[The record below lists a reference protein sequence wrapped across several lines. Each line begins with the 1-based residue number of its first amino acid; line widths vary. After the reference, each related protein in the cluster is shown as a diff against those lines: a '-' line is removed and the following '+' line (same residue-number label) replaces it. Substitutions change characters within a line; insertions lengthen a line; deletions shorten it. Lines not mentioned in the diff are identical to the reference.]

1 MASDGELIS
10 LLAFTIGSIGQIVK
24 DVSTLKDKYTSD
36 EGYKEIKRIYKGYV
50 NAIKLITN
58 QN

>member
-24 DVSTLKDKYTSD
+24 DVSTLKDKYTSED
-36 EGYKEIKRIYKGYV
+36 GFKEIERIYKGYI
-50 NAIKLITN
+50 NAIKLITK
-58 QN
+58 Q